1 MTNVRLPVDI
11 QNRILEFTHKCENC
25 GLVSGYNKVIP
36 IKWCNSDFVFCE
48 TCCTFNGAI
57 GNPVDMTKQ
66 SFCDYYN
73 IHIDETEGDNLD
85 LFEHA
90 SRVAKYDSVYNL
102 NERFRRVGI
111 NILIYIAYTR
121 RRGNIIHFSVSV
133 TDIPGAKFYRIH
145 LKLFVQRK

>member
-73 IHIDETEGDNLD
+73 IHIDETDYHNRD
-85 LFEHA
+85 LFESM
-90 SRVAKYDSVYNL
+90 SRVMKCDDRYDI
-102 NERFRRVGI
+102 NESFRRVGI
-111 NILIYIAYTR
+111 EMLINVAYAR
-121 RRGNIIHFSVSV
+121 RRGNISHFSVSV
-133 TDIPGAKFYRIH
+133 TDNPREKFYRIH
-145 LKLFVQRK
+145 LKLFAHRK